1 VHYAGAGHIFL
12 FAAPGRPMTQAP
24 MGPITLQLGG
34 TAQGNEAAEKQAWP
48 RVFSFLTAAL
58 HA

>member
-1 VHYAGAGHIFL
+1 
-12 FAAPGRPMTQAP
+12 MTQAP